1 MDTKLLA
8 HTTDPRKDSLSDIQ
22 PFLCINHKPIY
33 FKEDWDTG
41 IGGGLWSTGKAMA
54 LYFRDNTT
62 MLRRNLRNIAD
73 VSKIRSDGKVRALEL
88 GSGNGLLS
96 VCLGAAADDLISE
109 LMVTDLHDHLE
120 LIQRTLDDNLN
131 IIQSGRYNVVEHKW
145 GDFEKFQ
152 GEKFDFIFGSDLAY
166 WDLQEPLIKSLKYF
180 CHLNTICL
188 IGVTMHDTKPSFFSR
203 LRENGFMYDRIP
215 DHAMSGEFR
224 GTTFGLF
231 VIRKAQ
237 SC

>member
-1 MDTKLLA
+1 MTNLFENPDT
-8 HTTDPRKDSLSDIQ
+8 DIQ
-22 PFLCINHKPIY
+22 PFLCINNKPIY
-33 FKEDWDTG
+33 FKEDWGTG

-54 LYFRDNTT
+54 LYFRDNTDIF
-62 MLRRNLRNIAD
+62 RRNLSRIANA
-73 VSKIRSDGKVRALEL
+73 SKIKNDGKVRALEL

-96 VCLGAAADDLISE
+96 VCLGAVANDLISE
-109 LMVTDLHDHLE
+109 LVVTDLDDHLD
-120 LIQRTLDDNLN
+120 LIQRTIDDNPNIFESDLLN
-131 IIQSGRYNVVEHKW
+131 VIEHKW
-145 GDFEKFQ
+145 GDFQNFQ

-180 CHLNTICL
+180 SHENTTSL
-188 IGVTMHDTKPSFFSR
+188 IGVTMHDTKSSFFSR
-203 LRENGFMYDRIP
+203 LRENGFIYDRIP

-231 VIRKAQ
+231 VIRKVK